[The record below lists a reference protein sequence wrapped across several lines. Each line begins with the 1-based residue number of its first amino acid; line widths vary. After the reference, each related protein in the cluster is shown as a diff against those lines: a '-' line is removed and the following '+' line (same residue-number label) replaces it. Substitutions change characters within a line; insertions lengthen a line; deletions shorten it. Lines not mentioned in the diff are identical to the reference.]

1 MVHIFR
7 FYLQQANSNGHG
19 HAQRTQRSLSL
30 SDRPGVTLKLPQQV
44 SKIHVD
50 LLHRLQ
56 EPEPKTYRS
65 MIMFSLQKQFK
76 Y

>member
-1 MVHIFR
+1 MVDIVV
-7 FYLQQANSNGHG
+7 FYLQQADSDGHG
-19 HAQRTQRSLSL
+19 HAQRAQRSLSL

-44 SKIHVD
+44 SEIHVD

-56 EPEPKTYRS
+56 EPDPKTRHR
-65 MIMFSLQKQFK
+65 MITFQ